1 MFNKI
6 TLRNYRTHKSTTL
19 ELKPITLLIGNNSS
33 GKTNFLSGIQHF
45 SQLIRRGNPFKQQD
59 RTVFAKDYFPH
70 RYRLA
75 NDEDSMSIEIE
86 WSHKNH
92 VVKYEM
98 ELYKN
103 DNFGGNVGCRE
114 KLELRSELTSDT
126 LTLKFDS
133 GYQQETNSIELRSQI
148 NSSKNLES
156 EKKELLNSFFRDFA
170 YTFSYHLQPS
180 FLKGIANENRDFS
193 DLENSDLEIKIPSYL
208 GYEGRNLQKLIYYVK
223 NQEERVFSRF
233 LALMRRFANN
243 KSFQGIRYDSD
254 ESQLLWQFDLGRKT
268 SDRLVDEFPPD
279 VISDGLIKAAAIAL
293 LVSIERPPALI
304 LIEEI
309 ENGVNPANLQELI
322 YWLWQATAPNQKD
335 FAPQFILTSHS
346 PAVLREFSEYL
357 DYVYVFRL
365 NKRNH
370 QSNATNLS
378 QALDTLIGIGAVEGE
393 IIEDE
398 TTGKKSV
405 EIPKYKLA
413 ELWYSGTIG

>member
-19 ELKPITLLIGNNSS
+19 ELKPITLLIGNNGS

-45 SQLIRRGNPFKQQD
+45 SQLIRRGNPEKQKD
-59 RTVFAKDYFPH
+59 RNVLAKDYFPH
-70 RYRLA
+70 RHRLA
-75 NDEDSMSIEIE
+75 NDEDFMSVEIE
-86 WSHKNH
+86 WSHNNH
-92 VVKYEM
+92 FVKYYM

-103 DNFGGNVGCRE
+103 DKFSGNVGCKE
-114 KLELRSELTSDT
+114 KLELKSESTSNP
-126 LTLKFDS
+126 LEFNS
-133 GYQQETNSIELRSQI
+133 GYQKETNSIELRSKISNYQHI
-148 NSSKNLES
+148 KTDT
-156 EKKELLNSFFRDFA
+156 KEFVNDFFRDFA
-170 YTFSYHLQPS
+170 NTFSYHLQPS
-180 FLKGIANENRDFS
+180 FLKGIANENRDLS
-193 DLENSDLEIKIPSYL
+193 ELENSDEKIPIPSYL

-233 LALMRRFANN
+233 LTLMRRFANN
-243 KSFQGIRYDSD
+243 KSFQGIRYDSNK
-254 ESQLLWQFDLGRKT
+254 SQLLWEFDLGRRT
-268 SDRLVDEFPPD
+268 TDRLVDEFPPD

-309 ENGVNPANLQELI
+309 ENGVNPGNIQELI
-322 YWLWQATAPNQKD
+322 YWLWQATAPNQRD

-346 PAVLREFSEYL
+346 PAVLREFSESL

-365 NKRNH
+365 NKSNH

-378 QALDTLIGIGAVEGE
+378 QALETLIDIGAVEGE
-393 IIEDE
+393 ILEDE

-405 EIPKYKLA
+405 EIPKYLLA